1 MLEKLDAGYDA
12 KTTASV
18 TGKMTK
24 LVSTKYCNA
33 GSSIS
38 KHIDRMSA
46 LVEQLHGMKADT
58 ERPLAITFLVVSIE
72 LDGLRAV
79 TKAIKR
85 KAEKDLTWGFM
96 AERLVGEHRALVKKK
111 RGELIIAA
119 AHVDSVPCQIYD
131 RNHHNSTT
139 CFHNPLYFKSKRR
152 LSDKMRSQVA
162 NRTS

>member
-1 MLEKLDAGYDA
+1 
-12 KTTASV
+12 
-18 TGKMTK
+18 MTK
-24 LVSTKYCNA
+24 LVSTKYCNE

-58 ERPLAITFLVVSIE
+58 ERLLAITFLVVPIE

-85 KAEKDLTWGFM
+85 KAEKDLTWDFM

-111 RGELIIAA
+111 RGKLIIAA
-119 AHVDSVPCQIYD
+119 AHVDSRPCQIYD
-131 RNHHNSTT
+131 RNHHITTT

-152 LSDKMRSQVA
+152 LSDKMRSQIA